1 MKYFK
6 KIVGDRIYLSPRN
19 SEDVEIFTKWLN
31 DFEVTD
37 YTGRS
42 GSVTTLEGEKQYLE
56 QIKTD
61 AIHLVI
67 VTLENDQMIGTI
79 SLEKIDRP
87 NQTARLGIFIG
98 EASYRNNGYGTEA
111 IKLILEYGFY
121 YINLKN
127 IQLKV
132 YEFNARGIA
141 CYKKCGFQETGR
153 RRKANF
159 INGKFY
165 DTVYMDILKEE
176 FEKEGKE
183 YIRNKNV
190 K

>member
-6 KIVGDRIYLSPRN
+6 KLVGDRIYLSPRN
-19 SEDVEIFTKWLN
+19 SEDVELFTKWLN

-42 GSVTTLEGEKQYLE
+42 GVVVTLEGERQYLE

-61 AIHLVI
+61 GVYFAI
-67 VTLENDQMIGTI
+67 VTLDGDKMIGTV
-79 SLEKIDRP
+79 SLEKIEMQ
-87 NQTARLGIFIG
+87 NQKAILGIFIG
-98 EASYRNNGYGTEA
+98 EADSRNNGYGTEA
-111 IKLILEYGFY
+111 IKLILEYGFHY
-121 YINLKN
+121 LNLQN
-127 IQLKV
+127 IQLSV
-132 YEFNARGIA
+132 YECNERARA
-141 CYKKCGFQETGR
+141 CYQKCGFKEMGR

-165 DTVYMDILKEE
+165 DTIYMDILREE
-176 FEKEGKE
+176 FDQEGKE

-190 K
+190 R